1 MAEAA
6 VKTVP
11 LDKTRALQ
19 WLQTYGV
26 YAGVALLLVVNIA
39 ITPHFLSAEN
49 FRTQAV
55 QVAPVI
61 IVALGM
67 ALVIGTEGVDLSVGA
82 VMALAASVTALY
94 LGYGLVCSLLVVAV
108 FAAVAGL
115 ANGALVA
122 LVGCSPSW
130 RRSPSW
136 WAGGVWPWCCC
147 RSWRT
152 CATRSSR
159 RSVRATCWASRT

>member
-1 MAEAA
+1 MAETALRTA
-6 VKTVP
+6 P
-11 LDKTRALQ
+11 LDRTSPLQ

-26 YAGVALLLVVNIA
+26 YAGVALLLVVNVLA
-39 ITPHFLSAEN
+39 TPHFLSTEN

-94 LGYGLVCSLLVVAV
+94 LGYGLL
-108 FAAVAGL
+108 
-115 ANGALVA
+115 
-122 LVGCSPSW
+122 
-130 RRSPSW
+130 RR
-136 WAGGVWPWCCC
+136 C
-147 RSWRT
+147 
-152 CATRSSR
+152 
-159 RSVRATCWASRT
+159 